1 MTDQTHN
8 RRSQDSEILEL
19 RLEVAQLRQSVS
31 DLVDAWRAARG
42 FLALVKWA
50 AGLGSA
56 VALIWSV
63 IHGGPPR

>member
-8 RRSQDSEILEL
+8 RRAQDSEISEM
-19 RLEVAQLRQSVS
+19 RREVAELRQSVA

-56 VALIWSV
+56 FALIWSV